1 MAKRS
6 IEIIISAENRTETAL
21 AAAKASVARYAD
33 DIKRIQ
39 QNVRVGGE
47 GFGAGLERAQGQLTS
62 ARGRAFDLQTIAE
75 RSAAERIGY
84 AENARFDKERYDAI
98 RASVGATDELAGS
111 HRKVAEAIGQGTSRM
126 SDMERVVSRIGGALA
141 IARMAAK
148 GIGAAFEFGSAALKG
163 EDLGEAA
170 AKLMAGVAQG
180 VPIAGGIVEPGGNF
194 VKALHDALAGTGP
207 EWQARIDKA
216 NAESLRAPI
225 IAAEKAAA
233 ETRGQAQFDANVK
246 ALEAKRQ
253 AWMDQAAAD
262 KEVER
267 VRKEEAADLEETHQR
282 ERRNVEYND
291 MLAAAAAKGQQEERA
306 AAMPTIKMAT
316 GPTIFRDLRA
326 PGGGVAAQEAGF
338 LTGVGKYAA
347 ESAATKQ
354 LTEMAK
360 SLKKIETGGVMM
372 DASGEFLQWLRSTG
386 RVPQVANF

>member
-6 IEIIISAENRTETAL
+6 IEIVISAENRTGTAL
-21 AAAKASVARYAD
+21 QQAKADLAGYAAD
-33 DIKRIQ
+33 VKRIQ
-39 QNVRVGGE
+39 ANVRAATKAGDLMAAGGQ
-47 GFGAGLERAQGQLTS
+47 AGLLGGAEERAATMRQTVEGRAALS
-62 ARGRAFDLQTIAE
+62 ARLTAYKAE
-75 RSAAERIGY
+75 HA
-84 AENARFDKERYDAI
+84 AI

-141 IARMAAK
+141 IAHMAAK